1 MWFRSLLVFASLG
14 GSAAGSPQAVEVP
27 TDRAAKLTRQAQAL
41 PDVAAA
47 DAEIAVR
54 AALLVETPE
63 LPAELLIAIAWGE
76 SRFVPTTVTGRA
88 CGSMQTI
95 AWSRA
100 SCRAMQI
107 PLVGFWFGVREL
119 SSWLRVA
126 RGDLRLALLGQA
138 CGWSAFREGCSKGRW
153 PGWVLRRAS
162 VLGLTVA
169 RNPHLL

>member
-1 MWFRSLLVFASLG
+1 MSIRALLVCASLG

-27 TDRAAKLTRQAQAL
+27 TDRAARLTRQAQAL
-41 PDVAAA
+41 PDVAGA
-47 DAEIAVR
+47 DAKIAVE
-54 AALLVETPE
+54 AALLVETEE
-63 LPAELLIAIAWGE
+63 LPAELLVAIAWGE
-76 SRFVPTTVTGRA
+76 SRFISSTVTGRA
-88 CGSMQTI
+88 CGPMQTI

-107 PLVGFWFGVREL
+107 PLVGFALGVVEL
-119 SSWLRVA
+119 KQWLRVA

-138 CGWSAFREGCSKGRW
+138 CGWSAFREGCSKGQW

-169 RNPHLL
+169 RKPHLL